1 MPPSIEEGLMSPP
14 PISLYL
20 ERDGG
25 HSWFSC
31 LKLLNTD
38 HLPGFDLPHNCLR
51 NSLLSEQQLRS
62 PFCSGSF
69 WKRVVFSFLWD
80 LKCFSSDHGGAPAQ
94 TKWLLQTSV
103 IDICDGH
110 DHFLIHDVYS
120 VQGQVITVLEKWITH
135 AGHKRHQQELQHPS
149 CMWPVNYETCH
160 GEKLKSGWNGTQ
172 LLNHLWYFGSSNH
185 PSSEC
190 HQASCSE
197 SFHPVQGQAAMQ
209 TAEDVLL

>member
-1 MPPSIEEGLMSPP
+1 MKHCKPYCFYCYLVWYLLSHCIYSLGYNASKHWRRSDVVPP

-38 HLPGFDLPHNCLR
+38 HLPGVDLPHNCLP
-51 NSLLSEQQLRS
+51 NSLLSEQQLDS

-69 WKRVVFSFLWD
+69 WKRVVCSFFYGIWNVFL
-80 LKCFSSDHGGAPAQ
+80 LITEALLHKHCV
-94 TKWLLQTSV
+94 LLQTSV

-135 AGHKRHQQELQHPS
+135 AGQKRHQQELQHPS
-149 CMWPVNYETCH
+149 WMWPVNYETCH
-160 GEKLKSGWNGTQ
+160 GEKLK
-172 LLNHLWYFGSSNH
+172 
-185 PSSEC
+185 
-190 HQASCSE
+190 
-197 SFHPVQGQAAMQ
+197 
-209 TAEDVLL
+209 